1 MPPLWTASAAAE
13 EKLDRAVLAAA
24 LAAMATVF
32 DGVADEVAREGGFK
46 GGRAEAEAAAAEMA
60 DDGQLHPIAVG
71 LRRLLA
77 AVDADPAC
85 AAMLTVRDARHA
97 TTNVSRAAEP
107 HAKAGDGA
115 TVVSAV
121 AQRAV
126 PEPEPDG
133 TGAEEGEPPATA
145 ALRAELGEADRT
157 GSVPRTPRLFCCRAD
172 IADRIPTAV
181 A

>member
-1 MPPLWTASAAAE
+1 MYAAPLNAAG
-13 EKLDRAVLAAA
+13 VLRVDP
-24 LAAMATVF
+24 AT
-32 DGVADEVAREGGFK
+32 RTTS
-46 GGRAEAEAAAAEMA
+46 
-60 DDGQLHPIAVG
+60 
-71 LRRLLA
+71 LLA
-77 AVDADPAC
+77 LPDGCDAEQGCKWLGSLVAGSDGAMY
-85 AAMLTVRDARHA
+85 AAPCNAAGVLQV
-97 TTNVSRAAEP
+97 VSRAAEP